1 MTPQMN
7 HSGGSTFD
15 VLNWAIILAVV
26 GAIALSLTGCAGEA
40 STEYVPEAV
49 APDRAPVVEVAA
61 LPTVRF
67 VETTNDS
74 GIEFVHENAAR
85 GEKLL
90 PETMGSGVAVIDYD
104 TDGAPD
110 LLFVNQLP
118 WDAEEGDA
126 GAPTMALYRNDG
138 TGHFTDVTSAAG
150 LAIPMHGMGAVVG
163 DIDNDGDPDL
173 YLTTISGGRLFRND
187 EGVFVEITDEANARA
202 GYGWLTSGTFF
213 DMDNDG
219 FLDLFLCCYVDWSA
233 EYDSSQGFQLTGTG
247 SERAYGPPTA
257 FRGDHNVLLK
267 NNGDGTF
274 TDVSEAA
281 GIRLVT
287 PELKDP
293 MAKAL
298 GVAPFDID
306 NDGFVDLAV
315 ANDTVRNFLFR
326 NNGDGTFEELGIVSG
341 VSFDPSG
348 QVRGAM
354 GIDWAHFRNDRSLAL
369 AIANFANEMTAFYVA
384 DDPSRMQFIDLAN
397 VFGLGAPTQPPLKFG
412 LFFFDYDL
420 DGRLDLLSV
429 NGHLESD
436 IEKTQASETY
446 RQSAQLFWN
455 SGRPGPTLFTQVTAE
470 TVGPDLFTP
479 IVGRGSAYVDFDGD
493 GDLDVVMTSNGE
505 RARIFRNDGG
515 NDNTWVRLKLIG
527 HDSNRDAIGA
537 KLALKAGGVEQLRQ
551 HFPGKGYLSS
561 VEFPITF
568 GLGKADRVESLRIT
582 WPSGAST
589 ELSDLKV
596 NRSYTIDEAE
606 GIVSSVEPKDGPG
619 EG

>member
-1 MTPQMN
+1 MN
-7 HSGGSTFD
+7 QNGGSS
-15 VLNWAIILAVV
+15 LEIMNWAMIVAVV
-26 GAIALSLTGCAGEA
+26 GAIVLSLTGCGGEA
-40 STEYVPEAV
+40 STEYVPPAV
-49 APDRAPVVEVAA
+49 APDRAPVVEAAA
-61 LPTVRF
+61 LPSVRF
-67 VETTNDS
+67 EEVTDDS
-74 GIEFVHENAAR
+74 GIDFVHENAAT

-90 PETMGSGVAVIDYD
+90 PETMGSGVAVLDYD
-104 TDGAPD
+104 TDGHPD

-118 WDAEEGDA
+118 WEAEGGGE

-138 TGHFTDVTSAAG
+138 TGHFADVTSAAG

-173 YLTTISGGRLFRND
+173 YITTISGGHLFRND
-187 EGVFVEITDEANARA
+187 AGVFVEITDGANARA
-202 GYGWLTSGTFF
+202 GDGWLTSGSFF

-247 SERAYGPPTA
+247 SGRAYGPPTA
-257 FRGDHNVLLK
+257 FRGDHNVLLR

-274 TDVSEAA
+274 TDVSESA

-293 MAKAL
+293 MAKSL

-306 NDGFVDLAV
+306 GDGFVDLAV

-326 NNGDGTFEELGIVSG
+326 NKGDGTFEELGIVSG

-384 DDPSRMQFIDLAN
+384 DDPTRMQFIDLAN

-479 IVGRGSAYVDFDGD
+479 IVGRGSAYVDLDGD

-515 NDNTWVRLKLIG
+515 DENAWVRLELIG
-527 HDSNRDAIGA
+527 SDSNRDGIGA
-537 KLALKAGGVEQLRQ
+537 RLALKSGGVEQFRQ

-568 GLGKADRVESLRIT
+568 GLGKADRVESLRID
-582 WPSGAST
+582 WPSGTST
-589 ELSDLKV
+589 ELGDLEP
-596 NRSYTIDEAE
+596 NRTYRIDEAE
-606 GIVSSVEPKDGPG
+606 GIVSSAGPKGGPG